1 MQLNELK
8 SEISK
13 IETMIKTDSQIILLR
28 DKVVQSSD
36 SQMRNG
42 VITTSEYVTELN
54 QLFDAKTNQK
64 VHQTQLELANLAGV
78 GKTTVFDIE
87 KNKETVRWN
96 TLLAILKV
104 LNIEVQFKSPIR
116 K

>member
-1 MQLNELK
+1 MDGFNLGLF
-8 SEISK
+8 
-13 IETMIKTDSQIILLR
+13 IKEHRKEAGL
-28 DKVVQSSD
+28 
-36 SQMRNG
+36 
-42 VITTSEYVTELN
+42 
-54 QLFDAKTNQK
+54 
-64 VHQTQLELANLAGV
+64 TQLELANLAGV

-104 LNIEVQFKSPIR
+104 LNIEVQFKSPIH